1 MRIKTKL
8 TLGVGLLFLMIL
20 LLGIVGTRYI
30 NKLKAETENILV
42 ANYNSLDY
50 ARQMLI
56 AMEHKSDE
64 AMKQFEINLQKQED
78 NISEKGEQELT
89 DTLRYYYTQLKGSPT
104 ESALV
109 PSIKNIIYSIMKM
122 NLQAI
127 QRKSELAKQTAITA
141 NLWIAIT
148 ASLCFLIAFILLVNL
163 PSNIANPIKE
173 LTHSIRRIADEK
185 YSERVHFEGHSEF
198 GELAASFNRM
208 AEKLEVYNNSN
219 LAKILIEKKR
229 IETLINNM
237 HDPVLGL
244 DENLKVIFANQ
255 ESLKIFGLS
264 NIPVIGEKIEHLAAH
279 NDLVRMLFQTIKN
292 EKESEATA
300 KTEPIKIF
308 ADGKESFF
316 EEEIINIS
324 IIPTAETNSM
334 IIGHV
339 IILRNI
345 TKYKELD
352 FAKTNFIASVSHEFK
367 TPISSIKMSLQ
378 LLDNKRIGELNPEQA
393 SLLDSIKNDV
403 DRLLSITGELLKLS
417 QLESGNIQLT
427 PVPESAPDIL
437 SDALRSV
444 KTIALQKNIR
454 ITSEIPENLPAVLA
468 DREKTA
474 WVLINLITNAIRY
487 SDRNTQIRIKLS
499 VESEQVAIRVKDEGS
514 GIAADYRDKIFD
526 RYFRIPGKDSEGSG
540 LGLSICRELIEKQ
553 GGRITVESEFGQGS
567 TFCIYLNAINNE
579 FNIRHTVT

>member
-104 ESALV
+104 DSALV

-173 LTHSIRRIADEK
+173 LTYSIRRIADEK

-279 NDLVRMLFQTIKN
+279 NDLVRLLFQTIKN
-292 EKESEATA
+292 EKESDATE

-437 SDALRSV
+437 SDALGSV

-468 DREKTA
+468 DREKTV

-567 TFCIYLNAINNE
+567 TFCIYLNAINNK

>member
-292 EKESEATA
+292 EKESDATE

-437 SDALRSV
+437 SDALGSV

-468 DREKTA
+468 DREKTV